1 MLLSS
6 PLFYGLLYHGVVV
19 LRQMMERDSKRVL
32 RKMTFDVAKKRRTLF
47 VVGRGARALDL
58 LPLECWFNVFEFL
71 CSSEASSVVR
81 FRRVCKTFNEIV
93 NDREWDIKGKV
104 LRINDLKDVPLAWEI
119 SKVCGTKVTLSP
131 ISTEIVSRD
140 ENEDEIALPV
150 EYRQARVVRSPGL
163 EDFSLSECKEKPPES
178 WWNLGV
184 DTDGLMRCMYR
195 RYDLIEHPNIED
207 PFTIYSEGLWK
218 PLTEGTLAI
227 REQRLDL
234 YLRLDE
240 LQRRG
245 DPSYTPMSRGTLH
258 Q

>member
-1 MLLSS
+1 
-6 PLFYGLLYHGVVV
+6 
-19 LRQMMERDSKRVL
+19 MESTLKRKL
-32 RKMTFDVAKKRRTLF
+32 GEISLDVEKRRRTPF
-47 VVGRGARALDL
+47 HHQGRAELALDL
-58 LPLECWFNVFEFL
+58 LPRECWYSVFHFIR
-71 CSSEASSVVR
+71 STEASNVVR

-93 NDREWDIKGKV
+93 VDRKWGIKGKV
-104 LRINDLKDVPLAWEI
+104 LRINDSKDVPLAWEI

-131 ISTEIVSRD
+131 LSTEIISRD
-140 ENEDEIALPV
+140 ENAEEAALPV
-150 EYRQARVVRSPGL
+150 EYRQARVVRSPGSA
-163 EDFSLSECKEKPPES
+163 DFSLSECKEKPSMS
-178 WWNLGV
+178 WWNLEV
-184 DTDGLMRCMYR
+184 DTDGLMRCMYQ

-240 LQRRG
+240 LQRKG
-245 DPSYTPMSRGTLH
+245 DPNYTPMSRGALH